1 MLQEPKVEWALT
13 FLYEWPAIQRVAQR
27 VASLTCSASGCE
39 HSWSIEGWIHSKKR
53 NRLGQTLVERL
64 VRAHTNILL
73 EKKLDEW
80 IAEVLPWELDML
92 IDESHEAE

>member
-1 MLQEPKVEWALT
+1 MDSFQETV
-13 FLYEWPAIQRVAQR
+13 F
-27 VASLTCSASGCE
+27 
-39 HSWSIEGWIHSKKR
+39 
-53 NRLGQTLVERL
+53 GQTLVERL

-92 IDESHEAE
+92 IEEPNEVPRINSIKPIKLLNFPLRNSNFR

>member
-1 MLQEPKVEWALT
+1 MVE
-13 FLYEWPAIQRVAQR
+13 Q
-27 VASLTCSASGCE
+27 
-39 HSWSIEGWIHSKKR
+39 
-53 NRLGQTLVERL
+53 L

-92 IDESHEAE
+92 IEEPNEAE